1 MCFVAG
7 MSYTIQ
13 YNLLCGVGVD
23 FAVHHH
29 TTGYYLIASSVL
41 VFWFEVTWVITL
53 FLQLCAKNEN
63 NRMWRCWQ
71 GVVWVNGW
79 KKTLAYGPLGA
90 IPLIWPNKLWLA
102 YAAGGQ
108 LIALAVFHFLLS
120 FKGRKRR
127 KRKDRL
133 LNGDIDSFE
142 SSRFEEVTEVLD
154 DGLPEPIPG
163 SSHSLSDSLV
173 EPDTILEI

>member
-1 MCFVAG
+1 
-7 MSYTIQ
+7 
-13 YNLLCGVGVD
+13 
-23 FAVHHH
+23 
-29 TTGYYLIASSVL
+29 
-41 VFWFEVTWVITL
+41 
-53 FLQLCAKNEN
+53 
-63 NRMWRCWQ
+63 MWRCWQ
-71 GVVWVNGW
+71 GVVWINGW

-127 KRKDRL
+127 KHKDRL

-163 SSHSLSDSLV
+163 SSHSLSDSLL